1 MSSGAGQPRQGD
13 LFATAALGPAV
24 APLPPPLLRSQLLAW
39 QARLAAHQ
47 APLFQRRRNGPA
59 QLDLGQL
66 GQGQRLDP
74 LVDSSQQLAYGDPSP
89 QLAAAWRL
97 DPLGLE
103 AQSLSFWRWPSAP
116 QQGAAIYLVLDRP
129 AQLDD
134 PLLLYV
140 GETGRADRRWKGDHD
155 CKSYLAAYSESLGK
169 VDLAARLSIRF
180 WCDGPSD
187 LRQRRQLEQALI
199 RLWLPPFNKETRG
212 RWATPFTAD
221 LA

>member
-1 MSSGAGQPRQGD
+1 VSSSAGQPRQGD
-13 LFATAALGPAV
+13 LFATAALGPAA

-39 QARLAAHQ
+39 QARVAAHQ
-47 APLFQRRRNGPA
+47 APLFQQRRDTPA
-59 QLDLGQL
+59 
-66 GQGQRLDP
+66 
-74 LVDSSQQLAYGDPSP
+74 QQLALGDASP
-89 QLAAAWRL
+89 QLAAALRI

-129 AQLDD
+129 AQLED

>member
-1 MSSGAGQPRQGD
+1 MSSSAGQPRQGD
-13 LFATAALGPAV
+13 LFATAALGPAA

-39 QARLAAHQ
+39 QARVAAHQ
-47 APLFQRRRNGPA
+47 APLFQQRRDTPA
-59 QLDLGQL
+59 
-66 GQGQRLDP
+66 
-74 LVDSSQQLAYGDPSP
+74 QQLALGDASP
-89 QLAAAWRL
+89 QLAAALRI

-129 AQLDD
+129 AQLED

>member
-1 MSSGAGQPRQGD
+1 VSSSAGQPRQGD
-13 LFATAALGPAV
+13 LFATAALGPAA

-47 APLFQRRRNGPA
+47 APLFQRRRDAPA
-59 QLDLGQL
+59 QLDQGQL
-66 GQGQRLDP
+66 LDP
-74 LVDSSQQLAYGDPSP
+74 LMDPSLDPLGDPSP

-129 AQLDD
+129 AQLPD